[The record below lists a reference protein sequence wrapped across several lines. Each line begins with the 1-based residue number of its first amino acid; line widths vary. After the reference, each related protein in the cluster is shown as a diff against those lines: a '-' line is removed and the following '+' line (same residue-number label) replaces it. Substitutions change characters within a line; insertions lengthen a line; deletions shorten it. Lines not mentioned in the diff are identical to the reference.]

1 MSHQAN
7 RVHAHLFDV
16 CPAPLP
22 GRLATFV
29 ALHLEAGVDGGDLL
43 GCGHDLS
50 MLNRSGRAWLGCICG
65 LLQRSRRW
73 RREGGHGCALNVP
86 AHESRP
92 DTITCHTSRVS
103 TRWPCPLPPSYLR
116 TIFSVA
122 VRMFSQQ
129 AYIRRAVVLNTS
141 SCPGNQTKRCRHAVG
156 LRAILILRRS
166 LPLFGAHVAVIEVAS
181 HIPCRGKHFP
191 LAASWATLQR
201 FDEPTG

>member
-1 MSHQAN
+1 MTNS
-7 RVHAHLFDV
+7 
-16 CPAPLP
+16 
-22 GRLATFV
+22 
-29 ALHLEAGVDGGDLL
+29 EARIL
-43 GCGHDLS
+43 GARRRWTH
-50 MLNRSGRAWLGCICG
+50 CICG
-65 LLQRSRRW
+65 LYAWLVSDTRCYATRAVLAYLLQRSRRW